1 MSYSSQCKDLKTLL
15 QFFKISF
22 RQIFSRSSKKHNK
35 FIIFF
40 SISSLT
46 LCFTGLIIISS
57 LSNGFDYEIK
67 KKLINNAVLSR
78 FRLSIKSFKESIK
91 KNDSK
96 KSQELLSRANSL
108 SFKVVNKGII
118 KKKAASRTIS
128 SLARMLK
135 S

>member
-1 MSYSSQCKDLKTLL
+1 MHFVPQHKSAKKRVKQSS
-15 QFFKISF
+15 
-22 RQIFSRSSKKHNK
+22 
-35 FIIFF
+35 
-40 SISSLT
+40 
-46 LCFTGLIIISS
+46 
-57 LSNGFDYEIK
+57 K

-78 FRLSIKSFKESIK
+78 FRSSIKSFKESIK

-96 KSQELLSRANSL
+96 KSQELLSIANSL
-108 SFKVVNKGII
+108 SSKVVNKGII

>member
-1 MSYSSQCKDLKTLL
+1 MHFVPQHKSAKKRVKQSS
-15 QFFKISF
+15 
-22 RQIFSRSSKKHNK
+22 
-35 FIIFF
+35 
-40 SISSLT
+40 
-46 LCFTGLIIISS
+46 
-57 LSNGFDYEIK
+57 K

-78 FRLSIKSFKESIK
+78 FRSSIKSFKESIK

-96 KSQELLSRANSL
+96 KSQELLSIANSL
-108 SFKVVNKGII
+108 SSKVFNKGII